1 MMNSEQSLSLKI
13 NLSKHS
19 TLGSLCAA
27 STDQGLV
34 YFSYGLS
41 EGGYLENIAQIL
53 GIDHLEHVHFD
64 PKTSL
69 AAIALEQVQEYLDGN
84 RQQFTIP
91 INWQLFTKF
100 RMIVYQAVIAIPY
113 GQTHTYS
120 QIAAQVGRPK
130 AARAVGG
137 ANASNPIPI
146 IIPCHRLIGADGSLR
161 GYGGVGGIQTKR
173 WLLDHEK
180 RHLNK

>member
-1 MMNSEQSLSLKI
+1 MSGEQSLSLKI
-13 NLSKHS
+13 NLSQHP

-34 YFSYGLS
+34 YFSYGMS
-41 EGGYLENIAQIL
+41 QAEYLENIAQIL

-69 AAIALEQVQEYLDGN
+69 AAVALEQVQEYLDGN
-84 RQQFTIP
+84 RQQFAIP
-91 INWQLFTKF
+91 INWQLFTGF
-100 RMIVYQAVIAIPY
+100 QTIVYQAVIAIPY
-113 GQTHTYS
+113 GQTRTYS

-130 AARAVGG
+130 AARAVGS
-137 ANASNPIPI
+137 ANAANPIPI
-146 IIPCHRLIGADGSLR
+146 IIPCHRLVGSDGSLR

-173 WLLDHEK
+173 LLLDLEK
-180 RHLNK
+180 QHIGS

>member
-1 MMNSEQSLSLKI
+1 MSGEQNLSLKI
-13 NLSKHS
+13 NFSKHS

-41 EGGYLENIAQIL
+41 EGDYLENIAQIL
-53 GIDHLEHVHFD
+53 GIEHLEHVHFA
-64 PKTSL
+64 PKNSQ
-69 AAIALEQVQEYLDGN
+69 AAVALEQVQEYLAGN
-84 RQQFTIP
+84 RMQFTIP
-91 INWQLFTKF
+91 INWQLFTQF
-100 RMIVYQAVIAIPY
+100 RASVYEAVIAIPY
-113 GQTHTYS
+113 GQTRTYS

-146 IIPCHRLIGADGSLR
+146 IIPCHRLVGADGSLR

-173 WLLDHEK
+173 WLLDLENQ
-180 RHLNK
+180 HLGM